1 MGFYRQEKRV
11 RALVGTKEVDT
22 AIKSSSW
29 RKKLYRSYDNGATW
43 EEQPLFFE
51 LRRLR

>member
-1 MGFYRQEKRV
+1 MKRATLLV
-11 RALVGTKEVDT
+11 RPKEVDT
-22 AIKSSSW
+22 EIKSSSW

-51 LRRLR
+51 VRRLR